1 MKGSDIASLLDS
13 IKSGIQRVEG
23 GDHSDALLMQIRE
36 EFLDVLELLKLFL
49 ISERDSYYGYFVM
62 NLQFEVDFYNSFLA
76 GIKLDTFPPVFS
88 SNPLL
93 LCKFNLKEILYIF
106 CHEIDHI
113 VLNHPAEMLKA
124 NPQNDPEVFEQ
135 FNLAADASVNDRV
148 NHEKEQFHLDFLAEP
163 KGLITSEVLK
173 ELLGLAHI
181 RPLES
186 YAYYYQLIKE
196 QEQKHI
202 KGEHAQ
208 PQRMMST
215 LGGRDEGKSSGKGTD
230 TKPGGASDL
239 AQEQQSDGQS
249 PVTSNNYQKL
259 QDHQW
264 RAGQDADEAAAH
276 VREFVNSAVSMMN
289 DESRG
294 LMPGS
299 FMSQVALLNAP
310 PVISWQSMLKK
321 YVGTISAS
329 KLKTRMRLNRR
340 QPLRFDI
347 SGTTTEKVL
356 KIIVAIDTSGSV
368 NDRQIVK
375 IFTEILA
382 ILATRKHEITV
393 IECDAQVQR
402 VYKLKTGKDVQRKVQ
417 GRGGTL
423 FTPVIEHINKD
434 KYFRD
439 ALLIYFTDGF
449 GEYTIPR
456 PRTYRNL
463 WVVLR
468 NKENLSLREPYGAS
482 VTL

>member
-36 EFLDVLELLKLFL
+36 EFLGVLELLKLFL

-62 NLQFEVDFYNSFLA
+62 NLQFEVDFYSSFLA

-135 FNLAADASVNDRV
+135 FNLAADASVNDRI

-163 KGLITSEVLK
+163 KGLITSAVLK
-173 ELLGLAHI
+173 ELLGLAHV

-208 PQRMMST
+208 PQCMMSA
-215 LGGRDEGKSSGKGTD
+215 LDGQGEGESSGKGTD
-230 TKPGGASDL
+230 TKTVVASGA
-239 AQEQQSDGQS
+239 AKEQRPDEQS
-249 PVTSNNYQKL
+249 PVTSQNYQKL
-259 QDHQW
+259 QDHEW
-264 RAGQDADEAAAH
+264 RAGQDAEEAAAH

-294 LMPGS
+294 LMPGT
-299 FMSQVALLNAP
+299 FISQVDLLNAP
-310 PVISWQSMLKK
+310 PVLSWQSILKK

-329 KLKTRMRLNRR
+329 KVKTRMRLNRR

-356 KIIVAIDTSGSV
+356 KIVVAIDTSGSV
-368 NDRQIVK
+368 NDRQISE
-375 IFTEILA
+375 IFTEILG
-382 ILATRKHEITV
+382 ILAKRKHEITV
-393 IECDAQVQR
+393 IECDARVQR
-402 VYKLKTGKDVQRKVQ
+402 VYQVKTAADIKRKVQ

-423 FTPVIEHINKD
+423 FTPVIEHINQD
-434 KYFRD
+434 RYFRD

-449 GEYTIPR
+449 GESRIPR

-463 WVVLR
+463 WVVLGST
-468 NKENLSLREPYGAS
+468 KNLSLKEPFGAS
-482 VTL
+482 VAL